1 MDCRNELPPIQ
12 EGKIIYNSAFSAF
25 GLSLQG
31 TSHMSASP
39 PIPCQDYNGLLYLE
53 GADILIAA
61 IADGVGS
68 CSLSHWGAYKAVRTV
83 LGSLKAGLEAMSGGE
98 KLVLTPEWNGKIKEL
113 LNASF
118 AKARA
123 AVEDMAYESGE
134 LTTNFQ
140 STLTA
145 VIYDGENLL
154 YGHVGDDGIVVQ
166 AQDGTVHMATLRL
179 KGEEASSVYPLQS
192 GEKAWQ
198 FSRMDRPIAGFFM
211 ATDGVLDAFV
221 STRQDFFGINYNN
234 GVNYSFMEEGIYTL
248 AKNSRDATQKALNR
262 YKDYMLS
269 KSYRAAVTDDLTL
282 VAVVSNRLIA
292 KAKRPAFNDKIFQTI
307 QQESN
312 LRKRLLLD
320 HREVPIVRLGG
331 DGGSSDEKPMDSSD
345 PDLAPRPA
353 PNPRPASAPRSDP
366 RPRPVPTPETADQAA
381 RLPRPALTSYQN
393 PKRPRKKNPLAKVF
407 GFLVVFLLLLIAFGS
422 GFCISQTFFPPV
434 TLEEFLEMEQS
445 RDGFVREYEELK
457 QQYDDLMKRV
467 ADLEQKLQA
476 AQNTNGA
483 LEENN
488 QSLIQKNLE
497 LEEALRQAL
506 AEAAEASEQMPDQE

>member
-1 MDCRNELPPIQ
+1 MDCRNKCPPVQ
-12 EGKIIYNSAFSAF
+12 EGRIIYNSAFSAF

-31 TSHMSASP
+31 ASHACADP
-39 PIPCQDYNGLLYLE
+39 PVPCQDYNGLFYLE

-98 KLVLTPEWNGKIKEL
+98 KLVLTHEWNDKIKEL
-113 LNASF
+113 LNGAF

-123 AVEDMAYESGE
+123 AVENLADESGE

-198 FSRMDRPIAGFFM
+198 FSRADRPIAGFFM

-221 STRQDFFGINYNN
+221 SARQDFFGINYSN
-234 GVNYSFMEEGIYTL
+234 GVNYAFMEEGIYTL
-248 AKNSRDATQKALNR
+248 AKNSRDATQKALTR
-262 YKDYMLS
+262 YKNYMLS
-269 KSYRAAVTDDLTL
+269 ASYRAAVTDDLTL
-282 VAVVSNRLIA
+282 IAVVSNRLIA
-292 KAKRPAFNDKIFQTI
+292 KAKRPVFDDKIFQII

-320 HREVPIVRLGG
+320 HREIPLAHLGDSAG
-331 DGGSSDEKPMDSSD
+331 TGDEKSTDPSDLDSPPHRVPS
-345 PDLAPRPA
+345 PCPVPQPVPSPCPVPHPRP
-353 PNPRPASAPRSDP
+353 
-366 RPRPVPTPETADQAA
+366 TPIT
-381 RLPRPALTSYQN
+381 P
-393 PKRPRKKNPLAKVF
+393 PKPKPSRKKNPPAKPFEVLAVFLALLIVF
-407 GFLVVFLLLLIAFGS
+407 GM
-422 GFCISQTFFPPV
+422 GFYISRTFFLPV
-434 TLEEFLEMEQS
+434 SPEEFREMERS
-445 RDGFVREYEELK
+445 RDDYARAYEERDR
-457 QQYDDLMKRV
+457 QYADLVERV
-467 ADLEQKLQA
+467 ADLEQALQA
-476 AQNTNGA
+476 ARNANSA
-483 LEENN
+483 LEGRN
-488 QSLIQKNLE
+488 QALTQKNQE
-497 LEEALRQAL
+497 LEEALQQAQ
-506 AEAAEASEQMPDQE
+506 AEAAEASAPMPDQK

>member
-248 AKNSRDATQKALNR
+248 AKNSKDATQKALTR

-282 VAVVSNRLIA
+282 IAVVSNQLIA
-292 KAKRPAFNDKIFQTI
+292 KSKHPVFNDKIFQTI

-312 LRKRLLLD
+312 LRKRLFLD
-320 HREVPIVRLGG
+320 HREVPIVRLGE
-331 DGGSSDEKPMDSSD
+331 DDGSSEEKPMNSPD
-345 PDLAPRPA
+345 PDLDPRQASSPRPSPAPRPA
-353 PNPRPASAPRSDP
+353 PNPRP
-366 RPRPVPTPETADQAA
+366 TPN
-381 RLPRPALTSYQN
+381 PRPAPAPRQAPIAH
-393 PKRPRKKNPLAKVF
+393 PKPKPSRKKNPLARVFKFLAVLLVILIVF
-407 GFLVVFLLLLIAFGS
+407 GA
-422 GFCISQTFFPPV
+422 GFCISQTHFLPV
-434 TLEEFLEMEQS
+434 TPEEFQEVEQS
-445 RDGFVREYEELK
+445 RDDYARENEELK
-457 QQYDDLMKRV
+457 QQCADLMEKT
-467 ADLEQKLQA
+467 ADLEQSLQA
-476 AQNTNGA
+476 AQDTNIA
-483 LEENN
+483 LEADN
-488 QSLIQKNLE
+488 QSLTQKNHE
-497 LEEALRQAL
+497 LAEALRQAL